1 MEKWLGPIG
10 RNTLNERQK
19 MTLTKSMM
27 QNHSLAIRA
36 EMGYPLY
43 SPANHTL
50 AFAAGRKFDF
60 QVGMDLARHAETG
73 GKDFVY
79 AGWASIHDD
88 APTDYALIVRQPD
101 VIDILPGV
109 EFWAADDQSPIVI
122 LLQQRGI
129 YFELDGRLNLQQRA
143 GRPGRKLALGI
154 KRAMDRIRRRAE
166 LLDGTE
172 LTGNAWI
179 PNGGDW
185 TPPPPPQ
192 TTAVLFR

>member
-10 RNTLNERQK
+10 RNTLNERDK

-43 SPANHTL
+43 APANHTL

-60 QVGMDLARHAETG
+60 QVGMDLARHAEMG

-88 APTDYALIVRQPD
+88 APTDYTLVVRQPD
-101 VIDILPGV
+101 VIDILPGAQ
-109 EFWAADDQSPIVI
+109 FWAAGDQSPVVI
-122 LLQQRGI
+122 LLQQRDM
-129 YFELDGRLNLQQRA
+129 YFELDARLNLQQRS
-143 GRPGRKLALGI
+143 GRPGRRLALGI
-154 KRAMDRIRRRAE
+154 KRAMERIRHRAD
-166 LLDGTE
+166 LLEGTE
-172 LTGNAWI
+172 LDENAWVR
-179 PNGGDW
+179 NGGDW
-185 TPPPPPQ
+185 TPPAPPQ
-192 TTAVLFR
+192 ASAVFFR